1 MVHDIWST
9 MFNWCYKTVYKEL
22 KIGRVRLKGGGVPWY
37 YPLGDT
43 LQLHYWYYIYTNSF
57 VYIYLTFFPLPVCQN
72 PTDVSNNKYKYTLLQ
87 INVI

>member
-37 YPLGDT
+37 YSLGDT

-57 VYIYLTFFPLPVCQN
+57 VYISLTFFPCLCAKIQQMLV
-72 PTDVSNNKYKYTLLQ
+72 TTSTSIHYYKLM
-87 INVI
+87 